1 MKAVGFVVA
10 VLVLFCVGY
19 AWRDIQHGQ
28 APDLKAFR
36 SLVGVESLPKQSP
49 EQEFKQ
55 AFTRIQTAYYK
66 PVKPLELKY
75 AGISGMMAS
84 LGDPHTMF
92 LVPQVAKNFDI
103 ETKANYVG
111 IGARLSPDVVG
122 GKTIGAKA
130 VTVFDDGP
138 GFAAGLRR
146 GDVITAV
153 DGKSIAGKSIED
165 IVDMIMGKEG
175 TTVRLTLIKENQTA
189 PSDLKIRRARVIT
202 PTVESAYFKQYQVGY
217 IYIAS
222 FSSPT
227 AEQFDK
233 ELAKIERN
241 PMKGLVIDVRGNP
254 GGYLDTAVELLSRF
268 KANKV
273 VVSMRMRDGSVN
285 REYTPSGQTHNFS
298 YPVVVLIN
306 GDSASASE
314 IFSGALRDYK
324 VATLVGTHSYG
335 KASVQEV
342 YDFKDGSSGKITIA
356 RYFLPSGDD
365 IGRKVDELG
374 TYLSG
379 GLEPDVKVEAK
390 DILPVELGGQAI
402 DMDTD
407 IPDPSWDNQLRKAI
421 EVVLSKSG
429 S

>member
-1 MKAVGFVVA
+1 MKALGLVGLVF
-10 VLVLFCVGY
+10 VLFCIGF
-19 AWRDIQHGQ
+19 AWRDIQNGR
-28 APDLKAFR
+28 APDSRAFQA
-36 SLVGVESLPKQSP
+36 LVGLKDAPKTSP

-55 AFTRIQTAYYK
+55 AYNRIQTAYYK

-92 LVPQVAKNFDI
+92 LVPQVAKSFDI

-111 IGARLSPDVVG
+111 VGARLSPYRVG
-122 GKTIGAKA
+122 GTYIGAKA

-138 GFAAGLRR
+138 GYAAGLRR
-146 GDVITAV
+146 GDVIVAV

-165 IVDMIMGKEG
+165 IVDQIMGKEG
-175 TTVRLTLIKENQTA
+175 TTVTLTILKEGSSARTN
-189 PSDLKIRRARVIT
+189 LRIRRSRVIT
-202 PTVESAYFKQYQVGY
+202 PTVESNYFKQYQVGY

-227 AEQFDK
+227 VEQFDK
-233 ELAKIERN
+233 ELEKIERN
-241 PMKGLVIDVRGNP
+241 PVKGLVIDVRGNP

-268 KANKV
+268 KPNKV
-273 VVSMRMRDGSVN
+273 VVSMKMRDGSVD
-285 REYTPSGQTHNFS
+285 RQYTPSGQTHNFR
-298 YPVVVLIN
+298 YPVVILIN
-306 GDSASASE
+306 EDSASASE

-324 VATLVGTHSYG
+324 MATLVGTHSYG

-379 GLEPDVKVEAK
+379 GLQPDVTVEQA
-390 DILPVELGGQAI
+390 DLLPRDLGGPVI
-402 DMDTD
+402 ETD
-407 IPDPSWDNQLRKAI
+407 IPDPAWDAQLKKAI

-429 S
+429 Q